1 MAVELIAAS
10 PVAAALDTDADEVVT
25 ITISENGVLDLGRLQ
40 LWAAENSDI
49 VGYSSHDLSECAQV
63 SSILINGST
72 ELVRG
77 RNTAA
82 PPASVFS
89 PYRAQ
94 RFLDLGQWAFS
105 TGDTVA
111 FTLQVQGT
119 NVTGDCT
126 FAAPFSPRNVREGYI
141 GPMPASKMAYAGS
154 PVSEIAASATANL
167 TCTFDEDGVVD
178 LDSLVIRAMDDQA
191 ATGEYGPESL
201 SSLLVTQITT
211 PGNQQLIVGQA
222 PGGISGA
229 TFRATRNGNWLSMGR
244 LAVSAGSTLI
254 LGVDNNSVDVKN
266 TSFGVAYWP
275 GDGKGGFC

>member
-1 MAVELIAAS
+1 MAVSLIAAS

-40 LWAAENSDI
+40 FWAAENSDI

-63 SSILINGST
+63 TSILINGST
-72 ELVRG
+72 ELIRG

-94 RFLDLGQWAFS
+94 RFLDLGEWAFS

-111 FTLQVQGT
+111 FTIQVQGT
-119 NVTGDCT
+119 NITGDCT
-126 FAAPFSPRNVREGYI
+126 FAAPFMPRNIREGYV
-141 GPMPASKMAYAGS
+141 GPMPTSKMQYTGS

-167 TCTFDEDGVVD
+167 TATFDADGVVD
-178 LDSLVIRAMDDQA
+178 LDGICFRAMDDQA

-229 TFRATRNGNWLSMGR
+229 TFRATRNGNWVHLGK
-244 LAVSAGSTLI
+244 LWVSAGSTLVC
-254 LGVDNNSVDVKN
+254 GVDNNSVDVKN
-266 TSFGVAYWP
+266 ASFGLPYWP
-275 GDGKGGFC
+275 ADGKGGVC